1 MQEFI
6 KCLQA
11 YLKDEKLNKI
21 EDDKDLI
28 SLAKEQ
34 SLQTILYLVYNDKSY
49 KKYYIGWVVKQEEF
63 LSLQDEITNIFNANN
78 INHLYFK
85 GSVLCNL
92 YDDPSIRTRG
102 DIDVYINSNDLSKA
116 RSLLVSAG
124 YEFKPAD
131 TMHNEDY
138 YKNGILV
145 ELHFNIFD
153 EEVSKKWQKYFAK
166 PFDVSHNV
174 SNNLYTLN
182 DNEHFIYCLAHFAK
196 HLLKGAG
203 IRYILDFYY
212 MLKKTNIDYDK
223 LHNDLATLDLFK
235 LYNNVLN
242 IIYYLTNEKLDEFDS
257 IDIEFFVQYMLK
269 SGIHGFGKENEFDT
283 IEGLSGH
290 KWQWIKCRL
299 FLTDKNYRK
308 ALFPKL
314 GSKALLYPICL
325 IVHWF
330 KLVFTGLFRRTKGLF
345 KIIFKKNKKKDLYK
359 KLGI

>member
-11 YLKDEKLNKI
+11 YLKGEKLNK
-21 EDDKDLI
+21 EDDDKDLI
-28 SLAKEQ
+28 NLAIEQ
-34 SLQTILYLVYNDKSY
+34 SLQTILYPVYQDKSY
-49 KKYYIGWVVKQEEF
+49 KKFYISWVLKQESF
-63 LSLQDEITNIFNANN
+63 ITLQNEISNIFNANN
-78 INHLYFK
+78 IKHLFFK

-92 YDDPSIRTRG
+92 YDDSSIRTRG
-102 DIDVYINSNDLSKA
+102 DIDVYIDPNDLEKA
-116 RSLLVSAG
+116 RRLLISNG

-138 YKNGILV
+138 YKNGILI

-153 EEVSKKWQKYFAK
+153 EEVSKKWQKYFDK
-166 PFDVSHNV
+166 PFEL
-174 SNNLYTLN
+174 SNIKGASLYEMN
-182 DNEHFIYCLAHFAK
+182 ANAHFIYCLAHFAK

-223 LHNDLATLDLFK
+223 LHKDLEELELSR

-242 IIYYLTNEKLDEFDS
+242 VIYYLTEEKLDDFEED
-257 IDIEFFVQYMLK
+257 DILYFIEYMLK
-269 SGIHGFGKENEFDT
+269 SGIHGFGKENEFD
-283 IEGLSGH
+283 ISQGLSGH

-299 FLTDKNYRK
+299 FLTDKSYRK

-314 GSKALLYPICL
+314 GSKAILYPICL
-325 IVHWF
+325 IAHWF
-330 KLVFTGLFRRTKGLF
+330 KLIFTGLFRRTKSLF
-345 KIIFKKNKKKDLYK
+345 KLLFKKNKKKDLYK